1 MRLNIA
7 HRLLMVVCIL
17 ALTMGAT
24 GAILIRYID
33 QTRYDDEVKMSKKT
47 VNVAM
52 LDTSHALE
60 RILIRIDD
68 LPANDDGETDTS
80 WTSDEQATVREGYAK
95 AAALA
100 DDFERTFPEQTAL
113 NAHYDDFLERLQA
126 MVTQATPIR
135 YGSLNALESEIVA
148 ASGPAAL
155 SIDYSMLHILGVSL
169 FALGMIVPFLVYF
182 QVRSVLTVP
191 LARLSERLYGLTN
204 EDYDSDV
211 PYSDARNEMGDIAFS
226 LDVLRH
232 TYRRAKEVE
241 GERLAY
247 AEERAKRQEV
257 LDTLID
263 EFRGRTSGVIE
274 TVGMASGQLSSA
286 SERILSS
293 VDAAQRHASSIDET
307 VSKSAVDVKEASQHA
322 EEAYQAMNAIAQSSN
337 MAQKVSA
344 DADVDVDAAIGTVS
358 ELADA
363 TDRITGVTHLIR
375 KITERINL
383 LALNAGIESARA
395 GEAGKGFVVVAQEVK
410 VLAAQT
416 KKATEE
422 IIDNI
427 ALLQE
432 KSEAASTA
440 LDSVKR
446 RVSKIR
452 EGNEQE
458 HHDVEIQR
466 RAVNDLSY
474 NMKGANSAMATIQK
488 SIATVRESV
497 DMVQGVSRT
506 VSETG
511 RSLNVN
517 ANILSQEVRKFLD
530 EINKAS

>member
-17 ALTMGAT
+17 ALIMGAT

-33 QTRYDDEVKMSKKT
+33 QTRYDDEVKMAKKA

-52 LDTSHALE
+52 LDTSYALE
-60 RILIRIDD
+60 RILIRTEE
-68 LPANDDGETDTS
+68 LPEEEDTG
-80 WTSDEQATVREGYAK
+80 WTRDEQANVRDEYAK
-95 AAALA
+95 AAALTEA
-100 DDFERTFPEQTAL
+100 FARNYPEQRTL
-113 NAHYDDFLERLQA
+113 NTHYADFLGRLQT
-126 MVTQATPIR
+126 MVTQGEPVRHGA
-135 YGSLNALESEIVA
+135 LNQLESSIIE

-155 SIDYSMLHILGVSL
+155 STDYAALRMIGIGLFVLGVI
-169 FALGMIVPFLVYF
+169 APFIVYF
-182 QVRSVLTVP
+182 QMRSLITLP
-191 LARLSERLYGLTN
+191 LADLSARLYGLTN
-204 EDYDSDV
+204 EDFDSDV
-211 PYSDARNEMGDIAFS
+211 PHTDARNEMGDIAFS

-241 GERLAY
+241 GERLAF

-257 LDTLID
+257 LDTLIE

-274 TVGMASGQLSSA
+274 AVGMASGQLSSA

-307 VSKSAVDVKEASQHA
+307 VHKSAVDVKEASQHA

-337 MAQKVSA
+337 TAQKVSA
-344 DADVDVDAAIGTVS
+344 DADTDVDAAIGTVS

-410 VLAAQT
+410 ILAAQT

-432 KSEAASTA
+432 KSEAASNA
-440 LDSVKR
+440 LGSVKR

-458 HHDVEIQR
+458 HHEVELQR
-466 RAVNDLSY
+466 RAVNELSY
-474 NMKGANSAMATIQK
+474 NMKGANGAMTTIQK

-497 DMVQGVSRT
+497 DTVQHVSRN

-530 EINKAS
+530 DINKAS

>member
-17 ALTMGAT
+17 ALMMGAA
-24 GAILIRYID
+24 GAVLIRYID
-33 QTRYDDEVKMSKKT
+33 QTRYDDEVKMARKAIH
-47 VNVAM
+47 VAM
-52 LDTSHALE
+52 LDTSYALE
-60 RILIRIDD
+60 RTLIRTDA
-68 LPANDDGETDTS
+68 LPEDADTR
-80 WTSDEQATVREGYAK
+80 WTADEHATVNEKYTE
-95 AAALA
+95 AAALTKA
-100 DDFERTFPEQTAL
+100 FAANYPEQKTV
-113 NAHYDDFLERLQA
+113 NAQYADYIARLQA
-126 MVTQATPIR
+126 MVTQTEPVQHSAIN
-135 YGSLNALESEIVA
+135 SLESSIVSG
-148 ASGPAAL
+148 SGPAAL
-155 SIDYSMLHILGVSL
+155 STDYAVLRMLGIGLFVLGV
-169 FALGMIVPFLVYF
+169 ITPFLVYF
-182 QVRSVLTVP
+182 QMRALLSLP

-204 EDYDSDV
+204 EDYDSEV
-211 PYSDARNEMGDIAFS
+211 PYTDARNEMGDIAFS

-241 GERLAY
+241 GERLAF
-247 AEERAKRQEV
+247 AEERAKRQEA
-257 LDTLID
+257 LDAMID
-263 EFRGRTSGVIE
+263 EFRSRTSGVIE
-274 TVGMASGQLSSA
+274 AVGLASGQLSSA
-286 SERILSS
+286 SERILAS
-293 VDAAQRHASSIDET
+293 VDAAQRHATSIDDT
-307 VSKSAVDVKEASQHA
+307 VHKSAGDVKNAGQHA
-322 EEAYQAMNAIAQSSN
+322 EQAYQAMNAIAQASHT
-337 MAQKVSA
+337 AQKVSA
-344 DADVDVDAAIGTVS
+344 DADTDVDAALATVS

-432 KSEAASTA
+432 KSEAASAA
-440 LDSVKR
+440 LDSVKH

-458 HHDVEIQR
+458 HHEVEVQR
-466 RAVNDLSY
+466 RAVNDLTY
-474 NMKGANSAMATIQK
+474 NMKGANGAMGAIQK
-488 SIATVRESV
+488 SIVTVRESV
-497 DMVQGVSRT
+497 DAVQQVSRN

-530 EINKAS
+530 DINKVG